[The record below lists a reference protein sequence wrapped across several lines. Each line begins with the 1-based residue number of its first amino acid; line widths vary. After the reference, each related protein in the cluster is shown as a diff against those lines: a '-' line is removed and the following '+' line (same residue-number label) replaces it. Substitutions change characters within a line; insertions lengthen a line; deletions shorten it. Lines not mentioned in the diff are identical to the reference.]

1 MTTSTLPVL
10 VNLAPYSNFVTKKIN
25 EMSRLSLN
33 DQARFINRSRRWD
46 DEYYRPTD
54 WWDLL
59 DEEGEPKDAE
69 AMDDFRR
76 LDEAVR
82 LRDREVDDVKVE
94 ILDYTVASLYAYFE
108 ARRLATENA
117 LRDYAMKI
125 LDLIDEVRW
134 KLDAIANPMQEVD
147 REGNAEQR
155 WFDTYAQWKESRYDD

>member
-1 MTTSTLPVL
+1 MANSTLPVL
-10 VNLAPYSNFVTKKIN
+10 VNLGPYSNFVAKKIN

-33 DQARFINRSRRWD
+33 DQARFINRPRYRWD

-59 DEEGEPKDAE
+59 DDEGEPMDAE
-69 AMDDFRR
+69 AMEDFRR

-82 LRDREVDDVKVE
+82 VRDREVDDVKVE

-117 LRDYAMKI
+117 LRDYAKQI

-147 REGNAEQR
+147 REGNAER
-155 WFDTYAQWKESRYDD
+155 RYLEYYAQ